1 MDPTDPISPGE
12 RRIFSTAFPHNR
24 PAMLS
29 VRRYIRNN
37 LSLPF
42 LPSKKKYLDEVVPTL
57 QHRSPSAHLT
67 QSRRRDYSS
76 RFESSWYA
84 SVMAAARF
92 RATES
97 FRDLKGQLALPG
109 GRT

>member
-1 MDPTDPISPGE
+1 MDPTDPIGPGE
-12 RRIFSTAFPHNR
+12 RRMFSTALPHSR

-29 VRRYIRNN
+29 ARRHIRQQ

-42 LPSKKKYLDEVVPTL
+42 LPSKKKHLDEVIPTL

-76 RFESSWYA
+76 RFESSWHA

-92 RATES
+92 RATEP

-109 GRT
+109 GRA